1 MYKKTDTFTPEQLFK
16 VSEKV
21 AKLTRLF
28 AEENLQVS
36 FDEKA
41 ETACFYPAARVLQ
54 FPYNFVM
61 ISNDDIMMTF
71 LTHEVGHAFWSTNEY
86 IKKAHDLA
94 VGSHAN
100 IIDDIRIERLLKNK
114 YPGLVG
120 TFEKG
125 YRKLYADGFFGS
137 PEEHA
142 FLGFANR
149 LNIFAKCGPITAKN
163 IKFNEKEVDF
173 YNRCMKA
180 ETEEEVLALA
190 VELKNGFNA
199 KIEIADIAEDVLK
212 RLTDED
218 YVDGEVGDTSN
229 IEDLEADEEDDDQS
243 NHVSSNDEETEMS
256 DEERQA
262 RIEALEKRLSEL
274 DVQFEMNNKIKG
286 ANASG
291 ATFTM
296 YESIPRFKNEYFT
309 YKDFIKGYFSILGYE
324 ESIKIRRNQLTKF
337 IRSLDRSV
345 AYMAQ
350 EFEMKKAAARYKNA
364 KVSTSG
370 KIDINRVFAYKYD
383 DQIFANKMVFK
394 DDKRHGMVIMI
405 DASGSISR
413 MFNSMIQQVILL
425 TEYAKKIGVPF
436 KVFLFGGAMIG
447 ANSVMTDAERNLYA
461 LTATN
466 SLSYTNVQLRRTP
479 VFFEVLS
486 SDMSRDEYMTAAT
499 ILMYGRTQFGST
511 PTMECMLRV
520 EGIANDFFEQHR
532 VTNRKLFV
540 ITDGAPTDANAYVNR
555 YIVVDKTTDK
565 MYRTNASATY
575 TPISMVG
582 KIFKDRYNIDLV
594 SMVLTNSRRELADF
608 IPSNSTEFVSV
619 VSDKTFSKNRFV
631 KTKDTMGLP
640 IFAIKPTVAETD
652 IDLDKVDGDMSVA
665 KASGILSRAMSKM
678 QVSQVLLQSLSE
690 HFAV

>member
-436 KVFLFGGAMIG
+436 KVFLFGGAMVG